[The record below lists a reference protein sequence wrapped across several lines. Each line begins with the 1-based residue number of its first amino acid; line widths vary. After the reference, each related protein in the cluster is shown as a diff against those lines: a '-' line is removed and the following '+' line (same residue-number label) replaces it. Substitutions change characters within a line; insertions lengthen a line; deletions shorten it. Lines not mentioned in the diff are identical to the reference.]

1 MTHILACLRNT
12 MCRLHTGDKCSCE
25 ARYSYP
31 DRDARRRKEMML
43 LRLDCGVRHFW
54 HVLVKHVS
62 QKLLFRGHQDSR
74 IYMSGVWKEARVL
87 REDKMIN
94 GSVQNEEHTYN
105 KHQKVT
111 KRSLCVLRNSVI
123 LRRQF
128 FIVDERKKLLRFQT
142 VSDDLHLGK
151 GRSGQGKL
159 EEPEDPRHGRHSRET
174 CVPGTNSQS

>member
-1 MTHILACLRNT
+1 
-12 MCRLHTGDKCSCE
+12 
-25 ARYSYP
+25 
-31 DRDARRRKEMML
+31 
-43 LRLDCGVRHFW
+43 
-54 HVLVKHVS
+54 
-62 QKLLFRGHQDSR
+62 
-74 IYMSGVWKEARVL
+74 MSGVWKEARVL

-105 KHQKVT
+105 KYQKVT

-151 GRSGQGKL
+151 GRSGQRKL
-159 EEPEDPRHGRHSRET
+159 EETEDPRHGRHSRET